1 MEKYLDQ
8 LVKWRRHLHQ
18 HPELSF
24 EEVETSRFIAEEMGK
39 LENVSAIERLTPTS
53 VVVVFKTGRPGA
65 KLGLRADIDALPIQE
80 ERDELP
86 FKSQAPGKM
95 HACGHDGHTA
105 VLMAACQYFNDHLDQ
120 FSGEIHAIF
129 QHAEEKLPGGAQ
141 EMVKTGYFNDFDFI
155 YGHHLFSTSDT
166 GIIDIKDGAASANT
180 DVYRLTIH
188 GKGGHAAMPN
198 YSIDPVLIGAQF
210 VTLLQGIVARRI
222 DPHDA
227 MVISNTMFHAGS
239 AQNVIPDS
247 AELTGSVRTTSEAHR
262 QFARENI
269 EKIIKGLCE
278 TAGASYTL
286 QYEIGYSVTWNDPE
300 KTAIVRDIARAR
312 HGDNVV
318 SLPPMMGGEDFGAFG
333 EVVPATY
340 AFIGAANADNRYPHH
355 HPKFGLDEDS
365 FAIALQ
371 MMIDVAQNSER
382 FKKS

>member
-1 MEKYLDQ
+1 MQKYLDQ
-8 LVKWRRHLHQ
+8 LIQWRRHLHQ

-24 EEVETSRFIAEEMGK
+24 EEVETSRYIAEEMGK
-39 LENVSAIERLTPTS
+39 LQHATIHRLTPTS
-53 VVVVFKTGRPGA
+53 VVVAFDTGRPGA

-86 FKSQAPGKM
+86 FKSQTPGKM

-105 VLMAACQYFNDHLDQ
+105 ILMAACQYIDEHLDE

-141 EMVKTGYFNDFDFI
+141 EMVATGYFNDFDFI
-155 YGHHLFSTSDT
+155 YGHHLFSTSET

-180 DVYRLTIH
+180 DVYHITIQ

-210 VTLLQGIVARRI
+210 VTLLQGIVARRV

-227 MVISNTMFHAGS
+227 MVISNTLFHAGS
-239 AQNVIPDS
+239 AQNIIPDT
-247 AELTGSVRTTSEAHR
+247 AELTGSVRTISEAHR

-269 EKIIKGLCE
+269 EKLIKGLCDA
-278 TAGASYTL
+278 AGASYTFDY
-286 QYEIGYSVTWNDPE
+286 QIGYSVTWNDPE

-312 HGDNVV
+312 HGDKVT
-318 SLPPMMGGEDFGAFG
+318 SYPPMMGGEDFSAFG
-333 EVVPATY
+333 QIVPATY
-340 AFIGAANADNRYPHH
+340 AFIGAGSNGNHYPHH

-365 FAIALQ
+365 FAIGLN
-371 MMIDVAQNSER
+371 MMLDVARNSEK
-382 FKKS
+382 FKK